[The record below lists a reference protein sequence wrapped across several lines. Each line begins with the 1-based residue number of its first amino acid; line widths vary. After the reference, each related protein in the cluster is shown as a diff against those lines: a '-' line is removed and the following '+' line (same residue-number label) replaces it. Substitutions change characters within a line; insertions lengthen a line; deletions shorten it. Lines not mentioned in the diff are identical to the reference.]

1 MSMKTR
7 IAVVTPAVVVL
18 SLAAWAP
25 PASAAGIALD
35 VQSGRGTG
43 MAGAMAGM
51 VDDSSAIFYNAAGIA
66 QGMGVDVQIGDTLI
80 VPTFQFTTPQGSK
93 TTNSFQAVPPFNAY
107 AAVGLTHDLSIGIGI
122 FTPFGLTLEW
132 PPEWVGKSVITHA
145 DFATYDV
152 NPTVA
157 YRFGPLRI
165 GAGLQVVRSTVDLQR
180 KIETGQGEASSE
192 LGAGA
197 WGVGGNVGV
206 LFEAVPK
213 YLSLGMQYRS
223 AVKFDFD
230 GSAHFSNVP
239 TVFQSTFV
247 DQEATT
253 SIITPDT
260 FQIGVASRPIERL
273 LLDVDVNWYGWAK
286 FRSIDITFPGNAA
299 LSTTENKAWSNTVNV
314 HGGAE
319 VTLTDSWKVRAGLMY
334 DPTPQ
339 PDSTL
344 LPDVPDATR
353 LNIAVGASYYHFTGF
368 HVDLGYQFLAVFKRP
383 STAPQLPGEYSGF
396 VNLVGLSVGFAM
408 PEHQMLR

>member
-1 MSMKTR
+1 MKTR
-7 IAVVTPAVVVL
+7 IAVVTPAVVVV

-25 PASAAGIALD
+25 TAKAAGIALD

-66 QGMGVDVQIGDTLI
+66 QGIGVDAQVGDTLI
-80 VPTFQFTTPQGSK
+80 VPTFQFTTPQGNK
-93 TTNSFQAVPPFNAY
+93 TTNSFQAVPPFHAY
-107 AAVGLTHDLSIGIGI
+107 VSGGITHDLSIGVGV
-122 FTPFGLTLEW
+122 FTPYGLTLDW
-132 PPEWVGKSVITHA
+132 PPEWVGKSIITHA
-145 DFATYDV
+145 AFATYDF

-165 GAGLQVVRSTVDLQR
+165 GAGLQIVRATVDLQR
-180 KIETGQGEASSE
+180 KIVTGQGDATSE

-213 YLSLGMQYRS
+213 YLSLGFHYRS

-239 TVFQSTFV
+239 TVFQSAFQ

-260 FQIGVASRPIERL
+260 VQIGVASRPIERL
-273 LLDVDVNWYGWAK
+273 LVDVDVNWYGWAK
-286 FRSIDITFPGNAA
+286 FRSIDITFPNTPA
-299 LSTTENKAWSNTVNV
+299 LSTSESKAWNNTVNV
-314 HGGAE
+314 HVGGEATINDL
-319 VTLTDSWKVRAGLMY
+319 VQSPCRLDVR
-334 DPTPQ
+334 
-339 PDSTL
+339 
-344 LPDVPDATR
+344 PDAAAR
-353 LNIAVGASYYHFTGF
+353 QH
-368 HVDLGYQFLAVFKRP
+368 
-383 STAPQLPGEYSGF
+383 APPRRARRDATQYRRRRELLS
-396 VNLVGLSVGFAM
+396 LDGLSRGSGLSISRRVQA
-408 PEHQMLR
+408 HQHRAAAAR